1 MSLTV
6 VTITLIVIRL
16 RLSVQLH
23 ILHTML
29 TSTTGAPFQT
39 TSSEPLRTVQLDV
52 DDVAALLRRLQQN
65 TTEDAE
71 LDDKV
76 ARRVSRQ
83 LNEALKVFQQE
94 RCRTPGVDFTDTGAW
109 CQRAVTSLHI
119 IDRHLA
125 ETLAHFFA
133 GTTVLSLGD
142 GTGIYRELIL
152 NTSLVCHQ

>member
-6 VTITLIVIRL
+6 VITLIVIRL
-16 RLSVQLH
+16 RLVD

-29 TSTTGAPFQT
+29 TNTTGA
-39 TSSEPLRTVQLDV
+39 SSKPLRTVQLDV
-52 DDVAALLRRLQQN
+52 GDVAVLLRRLQN
-65 TTEDAE
+65 TTMQNAD

-76 ARRVSRQ
+76 VRRVSRQ
-83 LNEALKVFQQE
+83 LNEALKVFQQG
-94 RCRTPGVDFTDTGAW
+94 RCRTPEVDFTDTGAW

-142 GTGIYRELIL
+142 GTGIYRELVL
-152 NTSLVCHQ
+152 NTSLVCHE